1 MTPSTETILISQTIL
16 KWNLQKNGNL
26 IREHAGIHG
35 LPPIIYR
42 DFLNFGDM
50 LVKEGKPEIARK
62 IYHTAMDHPDFE
74 TWPYKEYLIRRI
86 ENADRNVEKF
96 RENNNPSADV
106 NDSTIMIKTTFGC
119 MGCHQN

>member
-1 MTPSTETILISQTIL
+1 MESSEKRESYKRACWNSWIAPY
-16 KWNLQKNGNL
+16 NLQGF
-26 IREHAGIHG
+26 
-35 LPPIIYR
+35 
-42 DFLNFGDM
+42 FLNFGDM

-62 IYHTAMDHPDFE
+62 IYQTAMDHPDFE
-74 TWPYKEYLIRRI
+74 TLPYKEYLIRRI

-96 RENNNPSADV
+96 RANNNPSADV